1 MTRIVGRLDGP
12 EGPLEGRLF
21 IKAGGAF
28 IGAPAGDLVFKI
40 VDGLVDIELPP
51 CPAGVPYAVDWR
63 AIGDMRRLSYVE
75 RWRVAP
81 VEEMNLDEVRGL
93 VRGDGR
99 RVGGVRKGDLIE
111 ATMLRN
117 EAEELKRTVAELEG
131 QNATFL
137 RQLSQAEGNAAAAQ
151 AQVASLSAELS
162 KVRQQLATASKP
174 QVIEKERIVER
185 IKSDGE
191 RAGEIADYIQRIAL
205 LEEENK
211 QLSASMAET
220 ISLSTHFTNL
230 HSQIDRLSNEKQQL
244 LLRIEELKA
253 PMRTTSSLRS
263 EAIANLDKLLNG

>member
-151 AQVASLSAELS
+151 AQVASLSAELG
-162 KVRQQLATASKP
+162 KVRQQLAAASKP